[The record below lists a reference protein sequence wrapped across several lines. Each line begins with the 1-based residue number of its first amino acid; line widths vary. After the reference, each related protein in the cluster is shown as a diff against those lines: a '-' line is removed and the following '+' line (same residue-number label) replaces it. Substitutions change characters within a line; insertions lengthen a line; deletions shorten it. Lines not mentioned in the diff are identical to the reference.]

1 MEAMGQGRALASTR
15 CERVERFGE
24 PTSHRPAMP
33 SMPSRRWGVSLA
45 ARLVDPAEPIGDCRR
60 RTRSRSARG
69 RRRTRSRSRSAP
81 RRRRTQTP
89 TAPRTQSRSTLR
101 RSWGRSHLEIPPLA
115 DFAPRRLDF
124 NQAWL
129 RARIAVSTLTEAL
142 LVVMQAIGDLQD
154 EYDRQSV
161 ASDDDLE

>member
-1 MEAMGQGRALASTR
+1 MGQGRALASTR

-69 RRRTRSRSRSAP
+69 RRRTRSRSRS
-81 RRRRTQTP
+81 
-89 TAPRTQSRSTLR
+89 TLR
-101 RSWGRSHLEIPPLA
+101 RSWGREHLEIPPLA
-115 DFAPRRLDF
+115 DFAPRRLEF

-142 LVVMQAIGDLQD
+142 LVVMQAIEDLQD